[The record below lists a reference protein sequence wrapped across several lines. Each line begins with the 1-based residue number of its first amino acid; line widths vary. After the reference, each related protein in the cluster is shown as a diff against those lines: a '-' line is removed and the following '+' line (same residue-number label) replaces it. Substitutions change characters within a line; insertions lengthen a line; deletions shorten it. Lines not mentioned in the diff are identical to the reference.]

1 MATEE
6 FRKQMIAKFEQTRAP
21 DLALSSKF
29 TVRPGNIA
37 DTEKVLIDIERYDE
51 EVSPVVRALEGPT
64 LNAADQFTSKEFIP
78 PTINE
83 GAAIDVGQLLKRLPG
98 QTEYDATDVSWQAVL
113 VRHMLRLM
121 RLMGGKIGRNRE
133 WQASQILT
141 TGIVQL
147 TNENGDLT
155 YEVDYK
161 PKATHFPTA
170 GIAWDGVTPTIL
182 ADIESLADVI
192 RNDGLVDANE
202 LWMGSDSFNAF
213 VADPAVQ
220 AHYDN
225 RRMNFGTIE
234 PRELGMGAKL
244 QGTLSIGNY
253 QFSIITYNGRGIL
266 PGDPPTTKTKFL
278 PVDKVVFLSDETR
291 LDTVFGGIPRVVPVD
306 PRFAGFLPDRVAV
319 PGAVD
324 MAPNI
329 YATLNGKQTMFELE
343 SRPLLI
349 PTQIDGYG
357 CLDTGV

>member
-1 MATEE
+1 MATEI
-6 FRKQMIAKFEQTRAP
+6 FRKRLIEKFEQTRGP

-37 DTEKVLIDIERYDE
+37 DTEKVAIDIERYDE
-51 EVSPVVRALEGPT
+51 DVSPVVTALEGPT
-64 LNAADQFTSKEFIP
+64 LNATDQFTTKEWTP

-83 GAAIDVGQLLKRLPG
+83 GASLDVGQLLKRLPG
-98 QTEYDATDVSWQAVL
+98 QTEYAATDTSWQAAMVT
-113 VRHMLRLM
+113 HMLRLM
-121 RLMGGKIGRNRE
+121 RLMGNKIARNRE
-133 WQASQILT
+133 WQASQILQ
-141 TGIVQL
+141 TGILQL
-147 TNENGDLT
+147 TNENGDLA
-155 YEVDYK
+155 YEVDFK

-170 GIAWDGVTPTIL
+170 GTAWDAAGDPL
-182 ADIESLADVI
+182 GDIESLADVI
-192 RNDGLVDANE
+192 RTDGLIDVDE
-202 LWMGSDSFNAF
+202 LWMGAASFNAF
-213 VADPAVQ
+213 VADTAVQ

-225 RRMNFGTIE
+225 RRMNFGSIE
-234 PRELGMGAKL
+234 PAQLGMGAKF

-266 PGDPPTTKTKFL
+266 PGAGSKTKFL
-278 PVDKVVFLSDETR
+278 ADDKVVFVGTETR
-291 LDTVFGGIPRVVPVD
+291 LDTLFGGIPRVVPVD
-306 PRFAGFLPDRVAV
+306 PRFAGFLPDRIAI

-329 YATLNGKQTMFELE
+329 YATQNGKQTMFELE